1 AGFRRED
8 KAETRLDKLVAVLAQ
23 ANQEL
28 NEAVPLL
35 ADLLSI
41 PTGELYPLPDLTPQ
55 KRKEKTLQVHVAQA
69 EGLAARQPLLMLW
82 EDIHWS
88 DPTTLE
94 SLDLLMDRAATTRVL
109 MMLTF
114 RPRRV
119 PECARR
125 RGTLIPVCPRSGKL
139 APIFQ

>member
-1 AGFRRED
+1 M
-8 KAETRLDKLVAVLAQ
+8 TVLGL

-28 NEAVPLL
+28 SEAVPLL

-41 PTGELYPLPDLTPQ
+41 PTGNRYPPLNFTPQ
-55 KRKEKTLQVHVAQA
+55 KRKEKTLYVQVAQV

-94 SLDLLMDRAATTRVL
+94 SLDLLIDRAATLRLL
-109 MMLTF
+109 MILTF
-114 RPRRV
+114 RPEFTPPWVGRPHV
-119 PECARR
+119 
-125 RGTLIPVCPRSGKL
+125 TLLSLNRLPPRHRATMIVHVTGGKTLPRSL
-139 APIFQ
+139 SE